1 MISIFVAG
9 TEVFRWSKSP
19 TVAMFASPDHFC
31 AIIYH
36 LSREGSIHPADTQS
50 EWSSVKLGGG
60 MREEERRGVT
70 LFLDKG
76 RDREIEKTNF
86 DEQDGG
92 AIAPPFGGF
101 LYHNKGHF

>member
-1 MISIFVAG
+1 M
-9 TEVFRWSKSP
+9 
-19 TVAMFASPDHFC
+19 
-31 AIIYH
+31 
-36 LSREGSIHPADTQS
+36 
-50 EWSSVKLGGG
+50 KLGGG